1 MAVPDHLGTGV
12 HRGWRCL
19 EGDRYVLSAVLLRS
33 EVALTVLFSAG
44 FAFRSGFCYND
55 PTKGPKYFG
64 DIFALVPRGIVLII
78 VVAMYSNLFIFLR
91 RPDRISSPT
100 SSQVDEVNVR
110 STTSSA
116 EAGHKWWNRKR
127 ALGADIPGED
137 DASPAANRR
146 MSTHPQAAKVV
157 TPPVRPDLTVRSP
170 SEKGA
175 PWENLDLHVPDVT
188 FGAYV
193 DSRPTVPRRSSMAN
207 MNPSDPA
214 SSRLASRR
222 GSAVAFCTPLAPMQS
237 LDVPL
242 SLLTPPTP
250 TQPMEHNFSFP
261 PRTPVSPS
269 SHTTTL
275 HAPAS
280 PLHPSHS
287 AGYSSPSS
295 QTPLVLPPP
304 RTQSPHRESSEG
316 STLSQAHDDDEDDG
330 ENTDSSSD
338 VDSLSPPEKR
348 RGHALSSKPRSR
360 KQSHA
365 MSLKEILEQTG
376 PPMSSSQPMTPGG
389 GGSSSYGAYGAGKTE
404 DQNKSGSGTVTGT
417 GSGSDGF
424 VGQESM
430 NAYLNRKAS
439 LLMIL
444 FPIAVSLPSPTLLS
458 AHRRG
463 RKTQLTLPLSG
474 PLSRSQYVALFSVSL
489 VRIICD
495 FVVANPIAYLSGLS
509 RWMIFSQG
517 IVDFVIYGV
526 VEIRVK
532 RAVRRKVSRSLRF
545 SVVFSVSL
553 PPQPLTSASL
563 PSPPQTSAGYFAP
576 QPGQNSHHLQT
587 YSQQP
592 PLETSHHSQ
601 SHV

>member
-1 MAVPDHLGTGV
+1 M
-12 HRGWRCL
+12 

-116 EAGHKWWNRKR
+116 EAGYKWWNRKR

-207 MNPSDPA
+207 MNPSDPT

-316 STLSQAHDDDEDDG
+316 STLSQAHDEDDDG

-348 RGHALSSKPRSR
+348 RGHALSSKPGSR

-376 PPMSSSQPMTPGG
+376 PPTSSSQPMTPGG

-444 FPIAVSLPSPTLLS
+444 FPIAVSLPSPIPFS
-458 AHRRG
+458 PHR
-463 RKTQLTLPLSG
+463 TQLTLPS
-474 PLSRSQYVALFSVSL
+474 SVL
-489 VRIICD
+489 LM
-495 FVVANPIAYLSGLS
+495 F
-509 RWMIFSQG
+509 
-517 IVDFVIYGV
+517 
-526 VEIRVK
+526 
-532 RAVRRKVSRSLRF
+532 AVRRSLLGLARPDHLRLCGRQSDRLPVGSLTVDDLLPRDRRLCHLRRRRDSRQAGRPTESKSLSSLLCCVQTPFF
-545 SVVFSVSL
+545 SPATDFKPDSF
-553 PPQPLTSASL
+553 PA
-563 PSPPQTSAGYFAP
+563 PQTSAGYFAP

-587 YSQQP
+587 YSQQA